1 MRNIFIISGPS
12 GAGEDSIIDGLAKL
26 LPIERTITTVTRSP
40 RTGESDGHP
49 YYFVSPEIFRQKVAD
64 GEMAEYAQQYNGN
77 SYGVTKKELERISAS
92 GKIGVWKIDYQG
104 VETAKR
110 MFPGIIAIFIS
121 APLEILEQRI
131 RMRDNLTEEYIR
143 ERMEYTKEW
152 LNHTDIYDY
161 QVENEQGRL
170 DEAIQKVAAIIKEH
184 ARPQRFAS
192 EA

>member
-12 GAGEDSIIDGLAKL
+12 GAGEDSIINGLAKL
-26 LPIERTITTVTRSP
+26 LPIERTITTVTRHP

-49 YYFVSPEIFRQKVAD
+49 YYFVSLETFRQKISD

-77 SYGVTKKELERISAS
+77 FYGVTKKELERISAS
-92 GKIGVWKIDYQG
+92 GKIGIWKIDYQG

-121 APLEILEQRI
+121 APLAILEQRV
-131 RMRDNLTEEYIR
+131 RMRDNLTEEYVK

-152 LNHTDIYDY
+152 LKHTDIYDY
-161 QVENEQGRL
+161 QVENEQGKL
-170 DEAIQKVAAIIKEH
+170 DEAIRQVYAIIRKH
-184 ARPQRFAS
+184 AAL
-192 EA
+192 E

>member
-12 GAGEDSIIDGLAKL
+12 GAGEDSIIDGLVKL

-49 YYFVSPEIFRQKVAD
+49 YYFVSLETFRQKIAD
-64 GEMAEYAQQYNGN
+64 GEMAEYAEQYNGN
-77 SYGVTKKELERISAS
+77 FYGVTTKELERISAS

-110 MFPGIIAIFIS
+110 MFPGIIAIFIT
-121 APLEILEQRI
+121 APLNILEQRI
-131 RMRDNLTEEYIR
+131 RMRDNFTEKYIR

-161 QVENEQGRL
+161 QIENEQGRL

-184 ARPQRFAS
+184 ACRERSAS